1 MSEERAGRLRTRIA
15 SGRLSSECTTGLA
28 VRQEDP
34 LELELLLEDEL
45 DPHPP
50 PTPALLTVTAVPLG
64 FEELLVTV
72 TELTVRLLRPSAIA
86 QLPEDWTGL
95 DACEWDEECDE
106 EEELCELL

>member
-1 MSEERAGRLRTRIA
+1 M
-15 SGRLSSECTTGLA
+15 A

-64 FEELLVTV
+64 FEELPAGVNERHLIRHISNIILYDRNLLVTV